1 MLTLLSFLFVLGVL
15 VFVHELG
22 HFLVARWHGVRVI
35 TFSLGFGPKLVKFT
49 RGDTEYCV
57 SAVPLGGYVK
67 LAGETVEETRTGAP
81 DEFLSKSKWVRFQ
94 VYVAGPVMNILL
106 ALIVLAGVL
115 SRGAD
120 VPLYASSPAVV
131 GSVIGGSPAEK
142 AGLRAGDRIVSVDG
156 RAMPTWDDL
165 GLEIATRA
173 GRELTLG
180 VVRDGQRLDLPITP
194 SPQGRYE
201 IGTIGIW
208 PDVNPV
214 VMDIR
219 RDSPAEQAGLR
230 ASDVVLGVAGE
241 EARGTAHAC
250 DGEGGVERFAQCR
263 QQALIAVIKSS
274 ADTRLDLRVRRGGDE
289 IVVPVTP
296 KGPAGQ
302 ALIGAT
308 LAAYETRRIDPTV
321 AQALQM
327 SATQNWDNAVL
338 IGRTVRGLFTRDTPV
353 RQLMGPVAIAEMSGT
368 AAHSGWLPLLN
379 LMAMISL
386 NLGLLNLVP
395 VPVLD
400 GGHIAILAVEG
411 LARRDL
417 SIRVKERILMAGAAL
432 IVLLMVT
439 AIYNDIARL
448 LR

>member
-57 SAVPLGGYVK
+57 SVVPLGGYVK
-67 LAGETVEETRTGAP
+67 LAGETVEEARTGAP

-131 GSVIGGSPAEK
+131 GSVASASPAEQ
-142 AGLRAGDRIVSVDG
+142 AGLKAGDRIVSVDG
-156 RAMPTWDDL
+156 RTMPTWDDL
-165 GLEIATRA
+165 SLEIATRA

-180 VVRDGQRLDLPITP
+180 IVRNGQPLDVRITP
-194 SPQGRYE
+194 AAQGRYE
-201 IGTIGIW
+201 IGQIGVLPVIR
-208 PDVNPV
+208 PV
-214 VMDIR
+214 VAEVLPR
-219 RDSPAEQAGLR
+219 TPAERVGLR
-230 ASDVVLGVAGE
+230 AGDVLVGINDERGLTRDSVIDRIHASANTPLTLVLERDGAEMSIAVTPEGQAGE
-241 EARGTAHAC
+241 
-250 DGEGGVERFAQCR
+250 
-263 QQALIAVIKSS
+263 AVIGV
-274 ADTRLDLRVRRGGDE
+274 RLTE
-289 IVVPVTP
+289 
-296 KGPAGQ
+296 
-302 ALIGAT
+302 
-308 LAAYETRRIDPTV
+308 YETRRIDPTIL
-321 AQALQM
+321 QAFQM
-327 SATQNWDNAVL
+327 SAKQNWDNAVL

-353 RQLMGPVAIAEMSGT
+353 RQLMGPVAIAEMSGS

-417 SIRVKERILMAGAAL
+417 SVRVKERILMVGAAL